1 MTKMTKMTKQF
12 KRFTLTLLLMLVS
25 GSTGWAQEQP
35 AADRPE
41 SISLK
46 VQVIIS
52 RYQGDELVSSL
63 PYMLT
68 VGVAAGGSSLRMGAE
83 VPVLTITQ
91 PVAPTADNRILTPF
105 TYRPVGTNITCTAQ
119 RLEGDRY
126 RLRINLEESS
136 VYGDDPTSLDA
147 VMAPGAPVFRSF
159 ESNTNLVLRD
169 GQSSQYTAA
178 VDRIS
183 GESIR
188 VDVTLT
194 VLE

>member
-1 MTKMTKMTKQF
+1 MTKQL
-12 KRFTLTLLLMLVS
+12 KRFTLILLLTLVS
-25 GSTGWAQEQP
+25 GSAGWAQEQP
-35 AADRPE
+35 AADRSEPV
-41 SISLK
+41 SLK

-63 PYMLT
+63 PYMLSVT
-68 VGVAAGGSSLRMGAE
+68 AGQGFASTLRMGAE

-91 PVAPTADNRILTPF
+91 PAALTADNRIVTPF

-119 RLEGDRY
+119 WLSGDRY
-126 RLRINLEESS
+126 RIRINIEETS
-136 VYGDDPTSLDA
+136 VYGDDQTSTDA

-159 ESNTNLVLRD
+159 QSGNSLVLRA

-178 VDRIS
+178 SDRIS

>member
-1 MTKMTKMTKQF
+1 MTKQL

-25 GSTGWAQEQP
+25 GSAGWAQEQP

-41 SISLK
+41 SVPLK
-46 VQVIIS
+46 VEVIIS
-52 RYQGDELVSSL
+52 RYQGDELVTSL
-63 PYMLT
+63 PYMLS
-68 VGVAAGGSSLRMGAE
+68 VAAGPGGGSTLSMGAE

-91 PVAPTADNRILTPF
+91 PVAPTADNRIVTPF
-105 TYRPVGTNITCTAQ
+105 TYRYVGTQISCTAQ

-126 RLRINLEESS
+126 QLRINIEESS
-136 VYGDDPTSLDA
+136 VYGDDQTSLDA

-169 GQSSQYTAA
+169 GQSRQYTTAT
-178 VDRIS
+178 DRIS

>member
-1 MTKMTKMTKQF
+1 MTKQL

-41 SISLK
+41 SVPLK
-46 VQVIIS
+46 VEVIIS

-63 PYMLT
+63 PYMLSVT
-68 VGVAAGGSSLRMGAE
+68 AGQGLPSTLRMGAE
-83 VPVLTITQ
+83 VPVLTIAQ
-91 PVAPTADNRILTPF
+91 PVAPPADNRILTPF

-119 RLEGDRY
+119 WLEGDRY
-126 RLRINLEESS
+126 RIRINIEETS
-136 VYGDDPTSLDA
+136 VYGDNQTS
-147 VMAPGAPVFRSF
+147 MSGITAPGAPVFRSF
-159 ESNTNLVLRD
+159 QASNSLVLRA
-169 GQSSQYTAA
+169 GQSRQYTAA
-178 VDRIS
+178 TDRIS